1 MCVLHSSSTDAPPTS
16 ADGGDCSKG
25 VEEWPVV
32 MEQSCDTLFQ
42 CFVTTIKEGLR
53 AGGGISDVLRRPS
66 SQVRGSRY
74 LFHRQKISGLWWKG
88 RGQGRY

>member
-1 MCVLHSSSTDAPPTS
+1 MCASLTSYQCS

-66 SQVRGSRY
+66 SQVRHLLHLGDM
-74 LFHRQKISGLWWKG
+74 WCMVNW
-88 RGQGRY
+88 GRY